1 MIRGRITLP
10 GKYDLRVVLISLVS
24 GELPCHN
31 RGAMQKTSKPATA
44 RKSSSTVATLDREI
58 DMLVACLA
66 DATSN
71 DEIDAINEGIEAAQS
86 ARRAHFR
93 TGGTRSN

>member
-1 MIRGRITLP
+1 MAFCDSCLAMT
-10 GKYDLRVVLISLVS
+10 
-24 GELPCHN
+24 N
-31 RGAMQKTSKPATA
+31 RTATA
-44 RKSSSTVATLDREI
+44 RKSSASTVATLDREI
-58 DMLVACLA
+58 DMLIACLA